1 MNPVTHLEAF
11 FFQGYRKHVVRAG
24 IQWGLLHCLLD
35 EAAPGRARPCGN
47 RAHHALVGE
56 DHDNRVLGCIE
67 IQSFDAQSRRQIVAA
82 IRREENR
89 NAQATTRG
97 WLDEAM

>member
-1 MNPVTHLEAF
+1 MNPVTYLEAYLIKCN
-11 FFQGYRKHVVRAG
+11 GEHVVRTG
-24 IQWGLLHCLLD
+24 IERGLLHCLLD
-35 EAAPGRARPCGN
+35 EASPGRARSCGN
-47 RAHHALVGE
+47 RAHHAIVGE
-56 DHDNRVLGCIE
+56 DYDNRVLGCIE